1 MKKQILLSL
10 ATCAVFASCSNDELL
25 NVNTDSAGVIGFS
38 THVDKSTRSTTDIT
52 TTNIGSHA
60 KGFAVY
66 GYTNT
71 GEKNAYELLFD
82 NESVTGNQTDGYTY
96 NNIQYWEAGRSYRF
110 HAIAPYGY
118 DTADD
123 ADALCRHWTLTTA
136 PKDPEQA
143 IIHFDNYKSVQVEQA
158 ISTREPQET
167 VEVKYGT
174 GLQDLVYSF
183 ASVNNVSASGN
194 SKVNF
199 NFSHLLSRVKFRV
212 EGVSNNP
219 KSVSISVKDIKIK
232 DVAASGGL
240 TITNKDASSNVLAN
254 SESKTV
260 SASTWSI
267 NSNRAESISFGAGS
281 NSISTKE
288 VTESSNNG
296 QSTSVQHNT
305 TDTDH
310 RFLIPEAKTY
320 TASVELELVAAVG
333 TSGSHTYKVTK
344 DVQLLPIDMKMGCS
358 YVYVLSIDVTAGSS
372 NNVGLEPI
380 IFNTKLVE
388 DWSDYETV
396 VKPEE
401 HYGEYVTAENATV
414 GTLLLNSGEF
424 FTLSDSAIAS
434 LQYNAD
440 NDNADGVSD
449 EQKSEKTALK
459 EKIKSIF
466 DNLGVAGVV
475 YYKLGEGEIVAGLES
490 AHGLVLSNYGSTS
503 TCWQYPEV
511 SIASW
516 VSALTDESGVESWKT
531 LQSYTAI
538 TSTTEYC
545 GYTNT
550 KLLQAYYANSG
561 QSENTG
567 SNLVKYYN
575 GRVQNLAQ
583 VDGTLGWYIPS
594 YLEASK
600 LVAVTSG
607 DNVNSVISIFVPLAS
622 KTTYWTSTE
631 FSATEAYSFST
642 TVSTQKQNVLNYFRL
657 ITAF

>member
-1 MKKQILLSL
+1 
-10 ATCAVFASCSNDELL
+10 
-25 NVNTDSAGVIGFS
+25 
-38 THVDKSTRSTTDIT
+38 
-52 TTNIGSHA
+52 
-60 KGFAVY
+60 
-66 GYTNT
+66 
-71 GEKNAYELLFD
+71 
-82 NESVTGNQTDGYTY
+82 
-96 NNIQYWEAGRSYRF
+96 
-110 HAIAPYGY
+110 
-118 DTADD
+118 
-123 ADALCRHWTLTTA
+123 
-136 PKDPEQA
+136 
-143 IIHFDNYKSVQVEQA
+143 
-158 ISTREPQET
+158 
-167 VEVKYGT
+167 
-174 GLQDLVYSF
+174 
-183 ASVNNVSASGN
+183 
-194 SKVNF
+194 
-199 NFSHLLSRVKFRV
+199 
-212 EGVSNNP
+212 
-219 KSVSISVKDIKIK
+219 
-232 DVAASGGL
+232 
-240 TITNKDASSNVLAN
+240 
-254 SESKTV
+254 
-260 SASTWSI
+260 
-267 NSNRAESISFGAGS
+267 
-281 NSISTKE
+281 
-288 VTESSNNG
+288 
-296 QSTSVQHNT
+296 
-305 TDTDH
+305 
-310 RFLIPEAKTY
+310 
-320 TASVELELVAAVG
+320 
-333 TSGSHTYKVTK
+333 
-344 DVQLLPIDMKMGCS
+344 MKMGCS